1 MTKEYNK
8 LIEAA
13 NMIKEHCLNREG
25 GSPCCFAAGGK
36 CNGIITNCGI
46 GEGELFPSDWDIPN
60 TSRWSNADVA
70 LAKALMA
77 FGSTRIYKNEIDN
90 VAIYEKNGI
99 FPCDSYVPE
108 GAFISLNHGETVM
121 LKDIVAEGENDG

>member
-1 MTKEYNK
+1 MTDEDKK

-13 NMIKEHCLNREG
+13 WLIKKNCMNTNTYK
-25 GSPCCFAAGGK
+25 K
-36 CNGIITNCGI
+36 CPFSKTGICKLEDCYFFKMKSKIPG
-46 GEGELFPSDWDIPN
+46 DWKIEEPR
-60 TSRWSNADVA
+60 RWTDADVA

-77 FGSTRIYKNEIDN
+77 FGSTRIYKNEIDD

-108 GAFISLNHGETVM
+108 GAFRSLKHGETVM
-121 LKDIVAEGENDG
+121 LKDIVSEGENDG